1 MKRSNKI
8 KIATGNDIKE
18 VINKPF
24 SSVLTTY
31 QIGLE
36 TSTKGSD
43 FVFDYVDGLHYKCH
57 KIILHHGGL

>member
-36 TSTKGSD
+36 TSTKGID
-43 FVFDYVDGLHYKCH
+43 FVFDYVDGLDYKCH
-57 KIILHHGGL
+57 KIILHYSGL

>member
-43 FVFDYVDGLHYKCH
+43 FVFD
-57 KIILHHGGL
+57 